1 MILSWLIT
9 FVLYDIAL
17 LSFTL
22 VLVAIGKATVN
33 VASLLTVE
41 SVAGNCGKLGSSL
54 QKVCAV
60 IYNYKETSV

>member
-41 SVAGNCGKLGSSL
+41 KVAGNCGKLGSSL